1 MTEFNP
7 PHRILLGPGPSEV
20 APSVLRA
27 MSAPMVGHLDPY
39 FLGLLD
45 ETKELMLG
53 SVRLHLEG
61 LRQDGVITNE
71 PVNASTFFDI
81 RQAS

>member
-1 MTEFNP
+1 MKYLVVYEKGSRSYGAYVP
-7 PHRILLGPGPSEV
+7 DLPGCV
-20 APSVLRA
+20 A
-27 MSAPMVGHLDPY
+27 VGDTLE
-39 FLGLLD
+39 

-61 LRQDGVITNE
+61 LKQDGVLVSDPGNTS
-71 PVNASTFFDI
+71 AFFEI